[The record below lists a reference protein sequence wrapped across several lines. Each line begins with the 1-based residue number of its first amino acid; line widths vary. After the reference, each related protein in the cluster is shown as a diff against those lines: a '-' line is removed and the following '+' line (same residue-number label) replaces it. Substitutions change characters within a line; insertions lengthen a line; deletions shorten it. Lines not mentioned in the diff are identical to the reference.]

1 MTNRIRASLVGSL
14 VVRRNHDLEGI
25 MTKNT
30 TYQPPTGARD
40 LLPIDVL
47 QKNWIEDRLQQ
58 VFARWGY
65 SPIVTSTLERLDT
78 LMAGGA
84 IDRSTVV
91 QVRSDDSELGLRP
104 ELTASIA
111 RAAGTRLANA
121 PTPLR
126 LSYATNVFRKQVHNG
141 RIQQQELYQAGV
153 ELLGSATVL
162 ADSEILLLLGHCL
175 SSLGLEPAADRHA
188 QWGWSLVLGEA
199 TLTKSLIAPFPPAV
213 QAALRQALVRLDRL
227 AIEALDLSD
236 DLRQQALTLLDL
248 RGDPTVVLDRLR
260 RLPLSPDQLDSVDR
274 LERLLS
280 LAQAMVPGGPPP
292 IVLDLSLI
300 QSFDYYTG
308 LTFDLVYWTPTDQ
321 WVLGQGGRY
330 DQLLALYHPQ
340 GEPSAGIGFSLDIE
354 HLQQVLLSAD
364 RLPLGQPYSD
374 WLVVPTTPDAHRQ
387 AIDYAQTLK
396 DQPELLRVELY
407 LADRPGDLAP
417 DRVRD
422 YAKTRRIR
430 QLVWVG
436 SGEPTI
442 ESFD

>member
-1 MTNRIRASLVGSL
+1 
-14 VVRRNHDLEGI
+14 
-25 MTKNT
+25 MTKPI

-40 LLPIDVL
+40 LLPLDVL
-47 QKNWIEDRLQQ
+47 QKNWIEERLQQ
-58 VFARWGY
+58 VFERWGY

-91 QVRSDDSELGLRP
+91 QVRSDNSELGLRP

-121 PTPLR
+121 PSPLR
-126 LSYATNVFRKQVHNG
+126 LSYATNVFRKQLHNG

-153 ELLGSATVL
+153 ELLGSGTVL
-162 ADSEILLLLGHCL
+162 ADGEILLLLGHCL
-175 SSLGLEPAADRHA
+175 SSLGLEPASDRHA
-188 QWGWSLVLGEA
+188 QWGWSLVIGEA
-199 TLTKSLIAPFPPAV
+199 SLTKSLLAPFPAAI
-213 QAALRQALVRLDRL
+213 QAALRQALVKLDRL

-236 DLRQQALTLLDL
+236 SLRDQALTLLDL
-248 RGDPTVVLDRLR
+248 RGEPATVLARLR
-260 RLPLSPDQLDSVDR
+260 QLALSPEQQRSVDR
-274 LERLLS
+274 LEQLLS
-280 LAQAMVPGGPPP
+280 LAEGMVPADRSPCP

-330 DQLLALYHPQ
+330 DQLLALYSPQ

-354 HLQQVLLSAD
+354 HLQQVLLAAD
-364 RLPLGQPYSD
+364 RLPQHQPSSD
-374 WLVVPTTPDAHRQ
+374 WLIVPRTPQDHRQ
-387 AIDYAQTLK
+387 AMDYAQTLK
-396 DQPELLRVELY
+396 HQPDLVRVELY
-407 LADRPGDLAP
+407 LAEDLGL
-417 DRVRD
+417 DRVRH

-430 QLVWVG
+430 QIAWVG
-436 SGEPTI
+436 GAEPTI
-442 ESFD
+442 EAID

>member
-1 MTNRIRASLVGSL
+1 MSKT
-14 VVRRNHDLEGI
+14 
-25 MTKNT
+25 M

-47 QKNWIEDRLQQ
+47 QKNWIEERLQQ
-58 VFARWGY
+58 VFERWGY

-91 QVRSDDSELGLRP
+91 QVRSDDGELGLRP

-162 ADSEILLLLGHCL
+162 ADSEVLLLLGHCL

-199 TLTKSLIAPFPPAV
+199 TLTKSLIAPFPEAI
-213 QAALRQALVRLDRL
+213 QATLRQALVRLDRL

-236 DLRQQALTLLDL
+236 DLRHQALTLLDL
-248 RGDPTVVLDRLR
+248 RGEPTVVLDRLR
-260 RLPLSPDQLDSVDR
+260 KLPLTPDQKDSVDR

-280 LAQAMVPGGPPP
+280 LAQAMVPSGQTLP

-321 WVLGQGGRY
+321 WILGQGGRY

-374 WLVVPTTPDAHRQ
+374 WLVVPQTAQNHRQ
-387 AIDYAQTLK
+387 AIDYAQSLK
-396 DQPELLRVELY
+396 DQPERLRVELY
-407 LADRPGDLAP
+407 LADRPEDLAS

-430 QLVWVG
+430 KLAWIG

-442 ESFD
+442 ESID